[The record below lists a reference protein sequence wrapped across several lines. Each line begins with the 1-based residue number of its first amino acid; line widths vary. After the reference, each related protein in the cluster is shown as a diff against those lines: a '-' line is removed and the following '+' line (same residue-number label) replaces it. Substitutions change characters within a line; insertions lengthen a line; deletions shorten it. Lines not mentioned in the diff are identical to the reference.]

1 MQIYPRLLS
10 AYKTKVRINKSL
22 FWGGYYFVYPAG
34 WTWNITTRFA
44 VKHLNEI
51 DLHGKKK
58 SRCAWTL
65 LWTSA
70 AGSRDKSEAAALGGN
85 ATAAVFLWVFL
96 FFKAE
101 LQTVG

>member
-1 MQIYPRLLS
+1 M
-10 AYKTKVRINKSL
+10 
-22 FWGGYYFVYPAG
+22 
-34 WTWNITTRFA
+34 
-44 VKHLNEI
+44 
-51 DLHGKKK
+51 KKK

-70 AGSRDKSEAAALGGN
+70 AGSKDKSEAAALGGN